1 MLRRLDTLNVEGSV
15 VCSWTFYPAAKHTD
29 AFLWINIPE
38 STLIHKHTQIH
49 TCTHCRAHKHVQSKD
64 APDCVKQALKSSSP
78 SGGIGEKRASERAER
93 RRKRFPS
100 QAKCRNKCIVFQSEN
115 LESESHLPRDARGL
129 LFLAICNFKYIS
141 MGVCAHMHLRQIC
154 MREKDSWRKG
164 NRERWKRGTV
174 EEKETE

>member
-1 MLRRLDTLNVEGSV
+1 MNPHSYTNTHKSTHVHTAALTNMCKAKMLLTALNKLLNHLRQAEGS
-15 VCSWTFYPAAKHTD
+15 
-29 AFLWINIPE
+29 E
-38 STLIHKHTQIH
+38 
-49 TCTHCRAHKHVQSKD
+49 R
-64 APDCVKQALKSSSP
+64 
-78 SGGIGEKRASERAER
+78 SERAE

>member
-1 MLRRLDTLNVEGSV
+1 MKRGGICGLQLNILSCSKTHGCFSLDKYPWIHTHSQTHTNPHMYTLPRSHNMCKAKMLLTALNKLLNHLRQAEGS
-15 VCSWTFYPAAKHTD
+15 
-29 AFLWINIPE
+29 E
-38 STLIHKHTQIH
+38 
-49 TCTHCRAHKHVQSKD
+49 R
-64 APDCVKQALKSSSP
+64 
-78 SGGIGEKRASERAER
+78 SERAE

>member
-1 MLRRLDTLNVEGSV
+1 MYTLPRSHNMCKAKMLLTALNKLLNHLRQAEGSER
-15 VCSWTFYPAAKHTD
+15 S
-29 AFLWINIPE
+29 E
-38 STLIHKHTQIH
+38 
-49 TCTHCRAHKHVQSKD
+49 
-64 APDCVKQALKSSSP
+64 
-78 SGGIGEKRASERAER
+78 RASERAE

-174 EEKETE
+174 EEKETEKKDAIIFCASF

>member
-1 MLRRLDTLNVEGSV
+1 MKRGGICGLQLNILSCSKTHGCFSLDKYPWIHTHSQTHTNPHMYTLPRSHNMCKAKMLLTALNKLLNHLRQAEGSER
-15 VCSWTFYPAAKHTD
+15 S
-29 AFLWINIPE
+29 E
-38 STLIHKHTQIH
+38 
-49 TCTHCRAHKHVQSKD
+49 
-64 APDCVKQALKSSSP
+64 
-78 SGGIGEKRASERAER
+78 RASERAE